1 MITLVLPLVLQ
12 LGIAYPAFSGYIIGC
27 SVRLSTVVPYYGA
40 TVNFFFLAVFDFF
53 FFVRLGAEYF

>member
-1 MITLVLPLVLQ
+1 VITLVLPLVLQ

-40 TVNFFFLAVFDFF
+40 TVNFFFSRV
-53 FFVRLGAEYF
+53 